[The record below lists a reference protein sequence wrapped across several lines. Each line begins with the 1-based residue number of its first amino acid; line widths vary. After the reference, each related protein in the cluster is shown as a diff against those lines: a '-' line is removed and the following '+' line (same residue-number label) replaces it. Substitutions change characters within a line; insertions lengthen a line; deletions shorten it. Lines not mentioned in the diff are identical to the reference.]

1 MKLRKVPFAEKE
13 AFYREKMGGPSQMK
27 HMEADGTVRALTED
41 EWNSWV
47 KNAPHVDI
55 HSDSPY
61 DFDYQGRRK
70 EFYPN
75 VNAQLGAI
83 WKALDAIEQ
92 SGVDIGTSASAML
105 AKIKA
110 IKVKY
115 PKPANLEQYC
125 TDNSLELDDVNNG
138 ETPGES

>member
-13 AFYREKMGGPSQMK
+13 AFYREKMGGPSEMK
-27 HMEADGTVRALTED
+27 HMEDDGTIRALTEE

-47 KNAPHVDI
+47 KNAPHVDL
-55 HSDSPY
+55 HNDSPF
-61 DFDYQGRRK
+61 DFNYQGQRK
-70 EFYPN
+70 EFYPDAN
-75 VNAQLGAI
+75 TQLGAI

-105 AKIKA
+105 TKIKA
-110 IKVKY
+110 IKAKY

-125 TDNSLELDDVNNG
+125 TDNNLELDDVTNG
-138 ETPGES
+138 EKPGES